1 MEEVPFIWY
10 SLAHEVNAN
19 KDIIGIKSLNIVSTN
34 SLFFY
39 KGKFTTIIR
48 RAEKFYY
55 YLNQIEVY

>member
-10 SLAHEVNAN
+10 SLAHETNAN

-34 SLFFY
+34 SLFSNRS
-39 KGKFTTIIR
+39 KFTTNIR